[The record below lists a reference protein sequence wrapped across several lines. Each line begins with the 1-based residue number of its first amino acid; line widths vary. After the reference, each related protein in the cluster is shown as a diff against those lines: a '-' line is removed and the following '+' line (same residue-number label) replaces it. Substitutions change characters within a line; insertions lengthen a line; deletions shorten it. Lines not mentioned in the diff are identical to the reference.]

1 MGTVIMF
8 YILTC
13 LFFLATSKGENC
25 TQYVG
30 DMVQQMRNEMKN
42 ELKNELRA
50 EMKAEMWAEMI
61 AELKAEMRAEMKAD
75 IPITVSRAVK
85 EMPYVLVCAYRES
98 WPHAGATI
106 TYGYLIADFN
116 NKDKPG
122 GGNGHM
128 NIQSGVFTAVT
139 HGYYTVTIS
148 AQ

>member
-50 EMKAEMWAEMI
+50 EMKAEMWAEM
-61 AELKAEMRAEMKAD
+61 KAD

-106 TYGYLIADFN
+106 TYDYLIADFN